1 MATEQTPTSSIN
13 LGKICQ
19 VLAVNDRG
27 VQNAIMGKQLDER
40 LPIMM
45 YNERKAVEW
54 VNNTNPS
61 DPTLQG
67 MSNYLYSLLY
77 QYLPAAQGRLA
88 GITGG
93 LANIIGPTN
102 QSVLVGANA
111 VFSVTTSSPTKT
123 TFQWFMNGV
132 AVPGATTAS
141 LTIFNAQL
149 SQSGSTFF
157 VIATNAAGMQV
168 SGSAVLI
175 VTSSLSGFYY
185 QGTTDFSTQLLA
197 GTDAVPY
204 LGSFPITTGQPLLIT
219 FPHLVSSE
227 FIVVKYP
234 ATETTKI
241 NYLNPP
247 PSGPDAGGIPSIAL
261 EATSF
266 GGWKYILSRTGNP
279 FGVNGINGQVK
290 FS

>member
-27 VQNAIMGKQLDER
+27 FQNSMMGKQLDER

-168 SGSAVLI
+168 SGSATLT
-175 VTSSLSGFYY
+175 VTQSITGFLYYSASDPGPTLLSNSDPFNY
-185 QGTTDFSTQLLA
+185 QSNFQITHNSPIS
-197 GTDAVPY
+197 VPISVAAANNQF
-204 LGSFPITTGQPLLIT
+204 L
-219 FPHLVSSE
+219 
-227 FIVVKYP
+227 VVKVP
-234 ATETTKI
+234 SGESLKTTWF
-241 NYLNPP
+241 NTNLNQGNIPP
-247 PSGPDAGGIPSIAL
+247 PADFIF
-261 EATSF
+261 ATPVSF
-266 GGWKYILSRTGNP
+266 GGFTYYYTKTTVSLDPTQP
-279 FGVNGINGQVK
+279 LVLT
-290 FS
+290 